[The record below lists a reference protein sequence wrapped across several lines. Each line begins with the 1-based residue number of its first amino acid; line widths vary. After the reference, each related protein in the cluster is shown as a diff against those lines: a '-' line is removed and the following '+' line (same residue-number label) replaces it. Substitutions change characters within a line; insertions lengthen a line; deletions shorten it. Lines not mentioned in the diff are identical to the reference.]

1 VPDNQQLYIPNK
13 LAVGFQK
20 REGTYTGRL
29 AYVIYRDDKGKLRK
43 EASWNS
49 WRDNKIKSI
58 ECDNTPTEGF
68 VLNKKVGGYK
78 SDWGFRDAHVR
89 VYDPRDFE
97 FEISVPNLMFILS
110 CCDCSRGKG
119 LEGKFVYAWDKTEL
133 VLLPADSDEYRKSQ
147 AFTDLQ
153 AKKVVGNELIPGA
166 TYLTKKQEELVFV
179 GRYDHH
185 FAVHTGQTDAHYRYH
200 KNSPK
205 GDEKGVCKKY
215 VFWDPTWTRTKY
227 NTEESAFLCMDS
239 PAKIGAVK
247 SDVPHPDLAKLIAK
261 YGKSPN
267 GSKVVS
273 LTVKPGKPIKDGY
286 YSDEKIWFAEETPGE
301 FTQFETHYEW
311 NSKTIGYVNVVAKFY
326 LKDGVLIRERL
337 SSTMYPK
344 GKEPSPRTRY
354 NYGTHAYDTT
364 ESVHPWRAPTD
375 TQLFAK
381 MENGNEVQV
390 GYLNFDKKK
399 G

>member
-1 VPDNQQLYIPNK
+1 MAENTQLYIPQRLN
-13 LAVGFQK
+13 LGFQK
-20 REGTYTGRL
+20 REDTYTGKL
-29 AYVIYRDDKGKLRK
+29 AYVIYWRGNVLAK

-49 WRDNKIKSI
+49 WRDKKLKPI
-58 ECDNTPTEGF
+58 EYDNIPTEGF
-68 VLNKKVGGYK
+68 VLNKKVGGHK

-119 LEGKFVYAWDKTEL
+119 LEGKFVFAWDKTEL
-133 VLLPADSDEYRKSQ
+133 VLLPIDSDEYRKSKS
-147 AFTDLQ
+147 FTDLQ
-153 AKKVVGNELIPGA
+153 SQKVVGKELIPGA

-179 GRYDHH
+179 GRYDHY
-185 FAVHTGQTDAHYRYH
+185 FAVHTGVSDGRSWH

-227 NTEESAFLCMDS
+227 NTEESAFVFMDS
-239 PAKIGAVK
+239 PAKIGTVK
-247 SDVPHPDLAKLIAK
+247 SDTPHPDLAKLIAK

-273 LTVKPGKPIKDGY
+273 LAVKPGKPVKDGY
-286 YSDEKIWFAEETPGE
+286 HSDEKIWFAEEKPGE
-301 FTQFETHYEW
+301 FTQFETYYEW
-311 NSKTIGYVNVVAKFY
+311 NSKTLHYVNVVAKYY
-326 LKDGVLIRERL
+326 LKDGVLIRERQE
-337 SSTMYPK
+337 STMYPK
-344 GKEPSPRTRY
+344 GKEPGRTTRY
-354 NYGTHAYDTT
+354 NYSTARYDDP
-364 ESVHPWRAPTD
+364 EPVHPWRAPTD
-375 TQLFAK
+375 TQLFAT
-381 MENGNEVQV
+381 MENGTEVQV